1 MNPFLGHLM
10 MLVEVNYLKLEAVL
24 ICFKIL
30 LNGLGVK
37 LVFEQIIQS
46 RNQHHTVWYSA
57 CNIDVRLPVLSWLC
71 DDCNIQNCEKCGE
84 SSRPAWTK
92 CDWEKRKREIGSA
105 TQVCLSSRSITR
117 ALSRNH
123 RRENSVVY
131 LNIGNFEWWKVVLN
145 DDGLVT
151 ECIPAHKGMVLASKC
166 GSRVVKCC
174 SIEETMMPNS

>member
-1 MNPFLGHLM
+1 MTPFIGHLM
-10 MLVEVNYLKLEAVL
+10 TLVEVNYLKLEAVL

-117 ALSRNH
+117 ALSKPQKGKLCSLFKYRKFWMMK
-123 RRENSVVY
+123 S
-131 LNIGNFEWWKVVLN
+131 GTEWWWF
-145 DDGLVT
+145 GYRMYT
-151 ECIPAHKGMVLASKC
+151 
-166 GSRVVKCC
+166 R
-174 SIEETMMPNS
+174 T